1 MDNRKRKMFWSLHEQ
16 LMKIIDMKSYYL
28 INRDN
33 ENYEEKAE
41 ELLITIDSIQ
51 KIILPKE
58 ELPIYLNSYFE

>member
-28 INRDN
+28 VKKDL
-33 ENYEEKAE
+33 ENYEEKTE
-41 ELLITIDSIQ
+41 ELLITIESLQ
-51 KIILPKE
+51 KILLPKE